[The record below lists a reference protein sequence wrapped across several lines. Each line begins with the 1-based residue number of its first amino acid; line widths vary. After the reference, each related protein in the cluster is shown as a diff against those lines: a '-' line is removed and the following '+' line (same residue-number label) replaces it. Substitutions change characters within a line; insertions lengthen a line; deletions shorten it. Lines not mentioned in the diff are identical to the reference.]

1 MSRTGGWPPVVRIP
15 AVWWALCA
23 VLLGTAAVVVTA
35 ADGPKARTVAL
46 DDGTTWLVSSAVG
59 QAALLDGAS
68 ALTDGA
74 SAQVVAQ
81 VAVGRGELTAA
92 RSGADAFVANATA
105 NSVTRIDGATY
116 RKTTAPAP
124 LGRAGEPLALFPGRS
139 ALYAVSATA
148 GLVTVADP
156 ATLQVRGPE
165 QSLGARVRE
174 GAALVD
180 GAGLLWLIDSDS
192 GDLIRVDDSGKHPK
206 PSGADPAAAT
216 LVLAGGRVA
225 VVDTA
230 ARTVRPV
237 GADGVPGPA
246 TCLDVRQGD
255 EAAVTGSPTQDR
267 VYAVSGDRGVLL
279 VSDLDRRSCD
289 RAVDLGAARHRLG
302 PAQEAAGRVF
312 VPDYTTGEVAVI
324 DLASGRV
331 VARPEVL
338 AGGDETVFELVPSGS
353 FVFYNDPASER
364 AGVIRLDGT
373 TVEIQ
378 KYDPERPD
386 AGLVPGGGAS
396 GPSSGPGG
404 SGSSSAP
411 PTTPPT
417 TAPPTI
423 TPTPTRSTPTPST
436 PGTTGTVA
444 IELSADRAAIGE
456 QVTMRAVAT
465 DRTRLGAVRWEF
477 GDGSAGG
484 GVQVSHSW
492 SRAGQFTITARVTLA
507 DGRQAAPTARITVVA
522 GIPRPDPTPTPGP
535 DPTSRPDPTSSGSGQ
550 PDPTI
555 TSTGPTPS
563 QTTPRSEPPTAELS
577 LTEYAG
583 TVTADAS
590 ASKSNVP
597 GEQIASYAFNFTGTF
612 GAPQSAPQASKVY
625 GYGTYQIGV
634 RVTDTAGL
642 TAETTRTI
650 LVRDSSFGLTITPE
664 GPGGVR
670 DSRGQMCLVAG
681 ARECRGTWDLSDT
694 VTLTAVPNSGATFV
708 GWSGDCTGQS
718 LTCTVVPNRPDMS
731 VTATFAEPTP
741 NRTLSVTANG
751 PGRVTGGGISCPGTC
766 SVSVAD
772 GTQVTLTATGDGGDF
787 TGWSGDCSGTQSC
800 TVTLS
805 GGDRSATATFVDS
818 LVASLRWVDDGSP
831 LPPYGPIY
839 AVLDASASSG
849 AVSYNFDY
857 GDGTGS
863 TGWITSSRA
872 PRHAYNTE
880 GPPGTSWTAT
890 VTVRDSSGR
899 EKSATTSIYVKCC

>member
-1 MSRTGGWPPVVRIP
+1 MSSTGGWPPAVRVP

-23 VLLGTAAVVVTA
+23 VLLGTAAVIVTA

-74 SAQVVAQ
+74 SAQVVTQ
-81 VAVGRGELTAA
+81 IAVGRGDLTAA

-148 GLVTVADP
+148 GLVTIADP
-156 ATLQVRGPE
+156 ATLRVRGPE

-225 VVDTA
+225 VVDAA

-237 GADGVPGPA
+237 GADGAPGPA
-246 TCLDVRQGD
+246 TCLDIRRGD
-255 EAAVTGSPTQDR
+255 EVAVTGSPTQDR
-267 VYAVSGDRGVLL
+267 VYAVSDDRGVLL
-279 VSDLDRRSCD
+279 VSDLDRRSCN

-312 VPDYTTGEVAVI
+312 VPDYTTGEVAVV

-331 VARPEVL
+331 VARPKVL
-338 AGGDETVFELVPSGS
+338 AGGGETVFELVPSSS

-386 AGLVPGGGAS
+386 AGLVPGGGPS

-404 SGSSSAP
+404 SGSGGSGPSSAP

-417 TAPPTI
+417 TPATAPTPSPPT
-423 TPTPTRSTPTPST
+423 PSPST

-465 DRTRLGAVRWEF
+465 NGTRIGTVRWGF
-477 GDGSAGG
+477 DDGSADG

-492 SRAGQFTITARVTLA
+492 SKAGQFTITARVTLA
-507 DGRQAAPTARITVVA
+507 DGRQAAPTARITIVA

-535 DPTSRPDPTSSGSGQ
+535 DPTSSQSGQ
-550 PDPTI
+550 PDHPTT
-555 TSTGPTPS
+555 TSTGPTPT
-563 QTTPRSEPPTAELS
+563 QTTQGSEPPTAELS

-590 ASKSNVP
+590 ASKANVS

-612 GAPQSAPQASKVY
+612 GAPQSAPQASRY
-625 GYGTYQIGV
+625 FSYGTYQISV
-634 RVTDTAGL
+634 RVTDTAGR

-650 LVRDSSFGLTITPE
+650 LVRDSSFTLIITPE

-681 ARECRGTWDLSDT
+681 ARECTGIWDLNDT

-708 GWSGDCTGQS
+708 GWSGDCTPQG
-718 LTCTVVPNRPDMS
+718 LTCTVTATRSDLG

-766 SVSVAD
+766 SVPVAD
-772 GTQVTLTATGDGGDF
+772 GTSVTLTAAGDGGDF
-787 TGWSGDCSGTQSC
+787 TGWSGDCSGTQPC

-805 GGDRSATATFVDS
+805 GGDRSVTATFVDS

-849 AVSYNFDY
+849 AVAYNFDY

-890 VTVRDSSGR
+890 VTIRDASGR